1 MPETWRD
8 VTVDG
13 GVRLR
18 VRVVDD
24 AGRGVPT
31 LVLHHGLASSQH
43 IWDLMLPRLARRFRI
58 VTYDAR
64 GHGRSAKPTTG
75 YGFPTVVADALGVID
90 ATRSPRPIVVGHS
103 WGAMVALEL
112 AARHPRSVAG
122 AVLVDGGIAPVG
134 EGRSWHE
141 VREALAP
148 PQLAGMPVEV
158 FRRSMPSFWGDAL
171 AITPEIESIVLEVMH
186 VRRDGTIRPRLSR
199 ANHLRTLRAIWEQD
213 PLALHGRLRVPALA
227 IAADSSGDGNEAER
241 EQEKRDAA
249 RALRAAGAPTRIT
262 WIRGIHD
269 LPLQHPGELA
279 RRIERFARTAV
290 G

>member
-1 MPETWRD
+1 MPETWSD
-8 VTVDG
+8 VIVDG

-18 VRVVDD
+18 ARVVDD
-24 AGRGVPT
+24 AGRSVPT
-31 LVLHHGLASSQH
+31 LLLHHGLASSQH

-75 YGFPTVVADALGVID
+75 YGFATVVGDALAVMG
-90 ATRSPRPIVVGHS
+90 ATRSRRPVVVGHS

-112 AARHPRSVAG
+112 AARHPRSVAA
-122 AVLVDGGIAPVG
+122 AVFVDGGIAPVG
-134 EGRSWHE
+134 EGRPWHE

-148 PQLAGMPVEV
+148 PPLAGMPVED

-171 AITPEIESIVLEVMH
+171 AITPEIEAIVLEVMH

-199 ANHLRTLRAIWEQD
+199 ANHLRILRAIWEQD
-213 PLALHGRLRVPALA
+213 PITLHRRLRVPALA
-227 IAADSSGDGNEAER
+227 IAAESSGDGNEAER
-241 EQEKRDAA
+241 EHAKRDAA
-249 RALRAAGAPTRIT
+249 RALRAAGAPTRVT

-269 LPLQHPGELA
+269 LPLQRPDELT
-279 RRIERFARTAV
+279 RRIERFARATV

>member
-75 YGFPTVVADALGVID
+75 YGFPTVVADALAVVD
-90 ATRSPRPIVVGHS
+90 ATRSRRPVFVGHS

-112 AARHPRSVAG
+112 AARHPRSVRG
-122 AVLVDGGIAPVG
+122 VVFVDGGIAPVG
-134 EGRSWHE
+134 EGRPWHE

-148 PQLAGMPVEV
+148 PPLAGMPVEV

-171 AITPEIESIVLEVMH
+171 TITPEIEAIVFEVMH
-186 VRRDGTIRPRLSR
+186 VRHDGTIRPRLSR
-199 ANHLRTLRAIWEQD
+199 ANHLRILRAIWEQD

-227 IAADSSGDGNEAER
+227 VAADSSGDGNEAER
-241 EQEKRDAA
+241 EHEKRDAV
-249 RALRAAGAPTRIT
+249 RVLRAAGAPTRVT